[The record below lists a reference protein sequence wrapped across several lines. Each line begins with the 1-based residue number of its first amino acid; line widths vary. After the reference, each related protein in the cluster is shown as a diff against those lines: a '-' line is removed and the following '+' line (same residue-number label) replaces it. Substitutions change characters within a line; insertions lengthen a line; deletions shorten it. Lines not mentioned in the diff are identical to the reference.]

1 MKKVVKNM
9 VVTIIVI
16 ATTIVVAN
24 WTIVQLEEGYSPSYP
39 HKLDKQWNKIG
50 AMYYVYYEYI

>member
-1 MKKVVKNM
+1 MKKVVKKIA
-9 VVTIIVI
+9 VTIIII

-39 HKLDKQWNKIG
+39 HKLDK
-50 AMYYVYYEYI
+50 